1 MTTKD
6 ILDIVLI
13 PLAVVLLPLI
23 WAFCASL
30 FRRTQFRNL
39 ILREIEE
46 IGPFPLDRSSLPSG
60 NSWTDHH
67 TQKRFLHKEIFE
79 KPTENRDFILSLSP
93 DLVYHVIQ
101 LWQSKDNHDQ
111 WLYMISQIKSQAYC
125 SRRNKIQK
133 VEDKWRSLMREYGVQ
148 V

>member
-1 MTTKD
+1 
-6 ILDIVLI
+6 
-13 PLAVVLLPLI
+13 
-23 WAFCASL
+23 
-30 FRRTQFRNL
+30 
-39 ILREIEE
+39 
-46 IGPFPLDRSSLPSG
+46 LPSG